1 MEYVTLMTSLK
12 TTDYIARQSFL
23 QYDAES
29 MPFKNQTIS
38 HFALADVLLARA
50 GKHQEPIIHFWPT
63 SNLIILGMMDTKLPY
78 FSKAL
83 DVLKD
88 AGTNYIVRNSGGLAV
103 VGDDGILNFSIIL
116 PEKDNQRIP
125 IDEGYSIMLL
135 LIHLALQP
143 YGKTIEAYEIEDSYC
158 PGDFDLSIGG
168 QKFAGIAQRRI
179 KNGIAIMIYISVNGD
194 QTKRAE
200 LIRDFYR
207 VGLQNET
214 VKWDYPDID
223 PQVMATL
230 EDLLGVN
237 LTVHEMKEHILTA
250 LSQLNSTV
258 SIGDYSPEMME
269 DYQKA
274 VQKMIRRNEQ
284 MLQDKLDRRVL
295 DEPNV

>member
-103 VGDDGILNFSIIL
+103 MGDDGILNFSIIL

-214 VKWDYPDID
+214 VKWDYPDIN

-250 LSQLNSTV
+250 LSHLNSTV

>member
-1 MEYVTLMTSLK
+1 MTSLK
-12 TTDYIARQSFL
+12 TTDYIAQQSFL

-38 HFALADVLLARA
+38 HFALADVLLAHA

-83 DVLKD
+83 DVLK
-88 AGTNYIVRNSGGLAV
+88 ATGTDYIVRNSGGLAV
-103 VGDDGILNFSIIL
+103 VGDEGVLNFSIIL
-116 PEKDNQRIP
+116 PEQDNQRIS

-135 LIHLALQP
+135 LIHLALQS

-158 PGDFDLSIGG
+158 PGDFDLSIDG

-179 KNGIAIMIYISVNGD
+179 KNGVAVMIYISVNGD

-250 LSQLNSTV
+250 LSHLNSTV